1 MKVDMYQ
8 DRTSRVQNAKK
19 FWIEWKFYWHV

>member
-19 FWIEWKFYWHV
+19 FWI